1 MLDTLTTLLQPWS
14 DYFSESAY
22 LPTMTVALHVLALFV
37 GGGTALAADRRVLL
51 ATPGTPEA
59 YRATADEL
67 RTTHALVIGALVITV
82 LSGVALATSDVGT
95 FWGSQ
100 VFWAK
105 MAMFGLL
112 ITNGLFMRRT
122 ESRVL
127 EAATTVGVIVDQST
141 PGSSLQVPLA
151 RLKRSAAVS
160 LVSWCAIV
168 VLGVVLSDI

>member
-14 DYFSESAY
+14 DFYSESAY

-51 ATPGTPEA
+51 ATPSTPEA
-59 YRATADEL
+59 YRATANDL
-67 RTTHALVIGALVITV
+67 HTTHALVIGALVITV

-95 FWGSQ
+95 FWGSK

-105 MAMFGLL
+105 MAVFGLL
-112 ITNGLFMRRT
+112 IGNGLFMRRT

-127 EAATTVGVIVDQST
+127 VAATTVSVIVDQST
-141 PGSSLQVPLA
+141 PESGLLVPLA
-151 RLKRSAAVS
+151 RLKRSAVVS
-160 LVSWCAIV
+160 LVSWCTMVI
-168 VLGVVLSDI
+168 LGVVLSDI